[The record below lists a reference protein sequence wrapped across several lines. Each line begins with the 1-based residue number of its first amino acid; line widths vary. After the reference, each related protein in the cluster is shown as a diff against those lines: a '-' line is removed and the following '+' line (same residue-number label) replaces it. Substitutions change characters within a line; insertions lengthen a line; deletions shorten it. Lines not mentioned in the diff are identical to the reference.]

1 METDKIEK
9 SNRNQIIEQL
19 RAIVE
24 PWVSDNDLIDHIKE
38 ETNLIADLG
47 MDSIGVLQLILGIE
61 REFGISIKNHE
72 LDSRLL
78 SMLGNLVNM
87 IQSKLNEDN

>member
-1 METDKIEK
+1 MEIKRIEK
-9 SNRNQIIEQL
+9 SDKEYIIEQL
-19 RAIVE
+19 RDMVE
-24 PWVSDNDLIDHIKE
+24 PWASDSDLIDDINEK
-38 ETNLIADLG
+38 TNLIADLG
-47 MDSIGVLQLILGIE
+47 IDSIGILQMILSIE

-78 SMLGNLVNM
+78 SMMGNLVSL